1 MPLKEQIAERKREE
15 AKQQAAAPS
24 CHRRTYSNH
33 PATFIEFQP
42 DPHTRTGFPTH
53 QLCHY
58 TLDAN
63 PAASGEAD
71 APQRLTLAF
80 HTADVVITGAR
91 LSELAERLREHEL
104 LSVNTLDARYA
115 ETLGDKPW
123 VGSIAITKPGKS
135 GGTPF

>member
-15 AKQQAAAPS
+15 AKQQAETPS

-33 PATFIEFQP
+33 PVTFIEFQP
-42 DPHTRTGFPTH
+42 DPHTRMGFPAH

-91 LSELAERLREHEL
+91 LSELADRLREHEL
-104 LSVNTLDARYA
+104 ASVNALDAHFA
-115 ETLGDKPW
+115 GALGSNPW
-123 VGSIAITKPGKS
+123 VAKITIKFLGKPKA
-135 GGTPF
+135 

>member
-1 MPLKEQIAERKREE
+1 MPLKEQIAERRREE
-15 AKQQAAAPS
+15 ARQQAAAPS
-24 CHRRTYSNH
+24 CHRQTYGNH
-33 PATFIEFQP
+33 PAAFIEFHP
-42 DPHTRTGFPTH
+42 DSHTRVGFPTH

-80 HTADVVITGAR
+80 HTADVVMTGAR
-91 LSELAERLREHEL
+91 LSELADRLRVHEL
-104 LSVNTLDARYA
+104 VSVNALDARYA
-115 ETLGDKPW
+115 GTLGDRPW
-123 VGSIAITKPGKS
+123 VAKIAITKPGKS